1 MSGLAS
7 CYNQNEVTPMKDVED
22 ILKRV
27 ETLPM
32 EKQVE
37 LFRILEKKMAIPL
50 QNPCRFFD
58 DWDDPEVDKVY
69 ETR

>member
-1 MSGLAS
+1 
-7 CYNQNEVTPMKDVED
+7 MKDVED